1 MKDEKKHD
9 GAVDESLSEQQ
20 FQSDVY
26 LCCVV
31 LVGLTAGRLAVRLNT
46 D

>member
-20 FQSDVY
+20 FQSDVFTF
-26 LCCVV
+26 VV
-31 LVGLTAGRLAVRLNT
+31 
-46 D
+46 